1 MVRRSLA
8 HHARSFQRGRDVAA
22 RGRRSP
28 PRLARARGSDT
39 LDGRVDSVAST
50 YWPPGLPSAADLGR
64 RLDRAAYQAQQWSL
78 RVPLAALRAL
88 TLALSPHAREV
99 GPDAESRRAFERR
112 YQALLERDLAN
123 VEAGL
128 YPRALLFQMP
138 IATYAWRLPRLLA
151 DVPSVLERVWRRDWR
166 ALPADVDVAR
176 YPAYFRRT
184 FHWQT
189 DGYFSRRSAELYDV
203 GVELLFAGT
212 ADVMRR
218 QVIPPISRALAC
230 GELRP
235 TARLLDLACG
245 TGRTLAQI
253 AIAHPGLRLTALDL
267 SPYYLQEARATL
279 ADVPDVSFVAENAE
293 SLPFRDAHFDVV
305 TCVYLFHELPRPARR
320 RVLAEAFRVLA
331 PGGLFVIEDSA
342 QLAESGELA
351 FFLGRFATEFH
362 EPFYRDYL
370 EDDLAGA
377 LAEAG
382 FLVDA
387 VEPHYV
393 AKVFVAR
400 KPPKGPRA

>member
-1 MVRRSLA
+1 MDALLA
-8 HHARSFQRGRDVAA
+8 SSYWPSALPNAASVGRHLD
-22 RGRRSP
+22 
-28 PRLARARGSDT
+28 RLAYHT
-39 LDGRVDSVAST
+39 
-50 YWPPGLPSAADLGR
+50 
-64 RLDRAAYQAQQWSL
+64 QQWSL
-78 RVPLAALRAL
+78 RVPLATLRAV
-88 TLALSPHAREV
+88 TLAFSPHAREA
-99 GPDAESRRAFERR
+99 GPDGAALAAFERR
-112 YQALLERDLAN
+112 YTELLARDLAN
-123 VEAGL
+123 VEAGF

-138 IATYAWRLPRLLA
+138 LATYAWRLPRLLA
-151 DVPSVLERVWRRDWR
+151 DIPSVLQRVWSRDYR
-166 ALPADVDVAR
+166 ALPAEVDVAR

-218 QVIPPISRALAC
+218 QVIPPISRALAS
-230 GELRP
+230 GALPHE
-235 TARLLDLACG
+235 TRLLDLACG

-253 AIAHPGLRLTALDL
+253 AIAHPRLRLTALDL
-267 SPYYLQEARATL
+267 SPYYLQEARAAL

-293 SLPFRDAHFDVV
+293 QLPFRDCHFGIV
-305 TCVYLFHELPRPARR
+305 TSVYLFHELPRPARR
-320 RVLAEAFRVLA
+320 RVLAEAFRVLE

-351 FFLGRFATEFH
+351 FFLGRFAAEFH

-377 LAEAG
+377 LADAG
-382 FLVDA
+382 FVVEA

-400 KPPKGPRA
+400 KPLEGTSA

>member
-1 MVRRSLA
+1 VNTRTETSSSYWPSAL
-8 HHARSFQRGRDVAA
+8 
-22 RGRRSP
+22 P
-28 PRLARARGSDT
+28 
-39 LDGRVDSVAST
+39 SVASIT
-50 YWPPGLPSAADLGR
+50 KQ
-64 RLDRAAYQAQQWSL
+64 LDRLAYHAQQWSL
-78 RVPLAALRAL
+78 RMPLATLRYA
-88 TLALSPHAREV
+88 TQALSPHAREA
-99 GPDAESRRAFERR
+99 GPDRAAARAFERR
-112 YQALLERDLAN
+112 YQELLARDLAN

-128 YPRALLFQMP
+128 YPRGLLFQMP
-138 IATYAWRLPRLLA
+138 LATYAMRLPRLLA
-151 DVPSVLERVWRRDWR
+151 DIPSVMQRVWKRDYR
-166 ALPADVDVAR
+166 ALPAAVDVAR

-189 DGYFSRRSAELYDV
+189 DGYLSRRSAELYDV

-218 QVIPPISRALAC
+218 QVIPPISRALAS
-230 GELRP
+230 GELPRD
-235 TARLLDLACG
+235 TRLLDLACG

-253 AIAHPGLRLTALDL
+253 AVAHPDLRLTALDL
-267 SPYYLQEARATL
+267 SPFYLQEARAAL
-279 ADVPDVSFVAENAE
+279 ADVADASFVAENAE
-293 SLPFRDAHFDVV
+293 QVPFRDGHFGIV

-331 PGGLFVIEDSA
+331 PGGLFVIEDSI
-342 QLAESGELA
+342 QLAESAELA
-351 FFLGRFATEFH
+351 FFMGRFATELH

-382 FLVDA
+382 FVVES

-400 KPPKGPRA
+400 KPLEGSLS

>member
-1 MVRRSLA
+1 MTAQVES
-8 HHARSFQRGRDVAA
+8 S
-22 RGRRSP
+22 
-28 PRLARARGSDT
+28 
-39 LDGRVDSVAST
+39 
-50 YWPPGLPSAADLGR
+50 YWPPALPSAASVGMQ
-64 RLDRAAYQAQQWSL
+64 LDRLAYRAQQWSL
-78 RVPLAALRAL
+78 RVPLATLRML
-88 TLALSPHAREV
+88 TLALSPHAAES
-99 GPDAESRRAFERR
+99 GPDAAARAAFERR
-112 YQALLERDLAN
+112 YHELLERDLAN

-128 YPRALLFQMP
+128 YPRALLFQIP
-138 IATYAWRLPRLLA
+138 VATYAWRFPWLLA
-151 DVPSVLERVWRRDWR
+151 DIPFVLQRVWRRDYR
-166 ALPADVDVAR
+166 ALPADVDAER

-189 DGYFSRRSAELYDV
+189 DGYLSRRSAELYDV

-218 QVIPPISRALAC
+218 QVIPPISRTLTS
-230 GELRP
+230 GELPRE
-235 TARLLDLACG
+235 TRLLDLACG

-253 AIAHPGLRLTALDL
+253 AVAHPHLRLTGLDL
-267 SPYYLQEARATL
+267 SPFYLQEARRTL
-279 ADVPDVSFVAENAE
+279 AAVADVSFVAENAE
-293 SLPFRDAHFDVV
+293 CLPFRDAHFGIL

-320 RVLAEAFRVLA
+320 RVLAEAFRVLE

-351 FFLGRFATEFH
+351 YFLGRFATEFH

-377 LAEAG
+377 LADVG
-382 FLVDA
+382 FEVQA

-400 KPPKGPRA
+400 KP

>member
-1 MVRRSLA
+1 
-8 HHARSFQRGRDVAA
+8 
-22 RGRRSP
+22 
-28 PRLARARGSDT
+28 
-39 LDGRVDSVAST
+39 VDAVVETS
-50 YWPPGLPSAADLGR
+50 YWPPTLPSVTSVGKQ
-64 RLDRAAYQAQQWSL
+64 LDRLAYHAQQWSL
-78 RVPLAALRAL
+78 RVPLATLRAA
-88 TLALSPHAREV
+88 TLALSPHARET
-99 GPDAESRRAFERR
+99 GPDAEAVRAFERR
-112 YQALLERDLAN
+112 YQDLLARDLAN

-138 IATYAWRLPRLLA
+138 LATYAWRLPRLLA
-151 DVPSVLERVWRRDWR
+151 DIPSVLQRVWRRDYR
-166 ALPADVDVAR
+166 ALPAEVDVAR

-212 ADVMRR
+212 ADIMRR
-218 QVIPPISRALAC
+218 QVIPPISRTLAA
-230 GELRP
+230 GSLPHE
-235 TARLLDLACG
+235 TRLLDLACG

-253 AIAHPGLRLTALDL
+253 AIAHPHLRLTALDL
-267 SPYYLQEARATL
+267 SPYYVQEAREAL
-279 ADVPDVSFVAENAE
+279 AHLPDVSFVAENAE
-293 SLPFRDAHFDVV
+293 AIPFRDELFGIV

-320 RVLAEAFRVLA
+320 NVIAEAFRVLA

-342 QLAESGELA
+342 QLVESGELA
-351 FFLGRFATEFH
+351 FFMSRFATEFH
-362 EPFYRDYL
+362 EPFYRDYI

-382 FLVDA
+382 FVVES

-400 KPPKGPRA
+400 KP

>member
-1 MVRRSLA
+1 MESSFWPLA
-8 HHARSFQRGRDVAA
+8 LPSVSTVGTQLD
-22 RGRRSP
+22 
-28 PRLARARGSDT
+28 RLAYR
-39 LDGRVDSVAST
+39 
-50 YWPPGLPSAADLGR
+50 
-64 RLDRAAYQAQQWSL
+64 AQQWGL
-78 RVPLAALRAL
+78 RVPLATLRL
-88 TLALSPHAREV
+88 MTLALSPHAGED
-99 GPDAESRRAFERR
+99 GPDGRARTAFERR
-112 YQALLERDLAN
+112 YQELLDRDLAN

-151 DVPSVLERVWRRDWR
+151 DIPSILQRVYRRDYKD
-166 ALPADVDVAR
+166 LPDTVAVDR

-218 QVIPPISRALAC
+218 QIIPPITRAICA
-230 GELRP
+230 GMRSD
-235 TARLLDLACG
+235 TRLLDLACG
-245 TGRTLAQI
+245 TGRGLAQI
-253 AIAHPGLRLTALDL
+253 AVAHPNLRLTGLDL
-267 SPYYLQEARATL
+267 SPYYLQVARASL
-279 ADVPDVSFVAENAE
+279 AAVPDVSFVAENAE
-293 SLPFRDAHFDVV
+293 YLPFRDSHFGIV
-305 TCVYLFHELPRPARR
+305 TSVYLFHELPRSARR
-320 RVLAEAFRVLA
+320 RVLAEAFRVLE

-382 FLVDA
+382 FEVQA

-400 KPPKGPRA
+400 KPSEGSHS